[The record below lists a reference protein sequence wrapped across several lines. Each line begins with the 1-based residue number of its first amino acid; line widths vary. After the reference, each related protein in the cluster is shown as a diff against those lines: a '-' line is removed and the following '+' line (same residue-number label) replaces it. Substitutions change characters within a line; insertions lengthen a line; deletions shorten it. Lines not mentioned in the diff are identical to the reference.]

1 MSEKTVHKYRWKI
14 RFIVSL
20 LLLILGFLGLI
31 VTDVFKDGGWLY
43 WRIITPVYAL
53 LSLWMSWYLRDKED
67 FSFSDLWHEILHWFG
82 LILAIYLLS
91 KFVSIGVM
99 GRFEA
104 GLVALSMLALT
115 TFLAGIYIEVT
126 FIFIGLIL
134 GFFAYGVAFLNQ
146 YLYVI
151 ILPIVIVAAGI
162 IFWLV
167 HYKKPVSHKSNSD
180 QSNDN

>member
-1 MSEKTVHKYRWKI
+1 MSEKIERKYPWKI
-14 RFIVSL
+14 RFIASL

-31 VTDVFKDGGWLY
+31 ITDIFRDGGWLY

-53 LSLWMSWYLRDKED
+53 ISLLMSWYLRKNEK
-67 FSFSDLWHEILHWFG
+67 FSFSELWHELLHWFG

-134 GFFAYGVAFLNQ
+134 GFFAYGIAFLDQ
-146 YLYVI
+146 YLYAI
-151 ILPIVIVAAGI
+151 ILPIVIVAAGV

-167 HYKKPVSHKSNSD
+167 YKKRPTSHKSDSDKPNS
-180 QSNDN
+180 N